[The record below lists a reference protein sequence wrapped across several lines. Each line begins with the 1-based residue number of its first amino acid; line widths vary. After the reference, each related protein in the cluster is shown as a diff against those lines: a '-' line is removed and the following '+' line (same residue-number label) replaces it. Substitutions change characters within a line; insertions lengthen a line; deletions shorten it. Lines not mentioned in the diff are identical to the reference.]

1 MNSINIRKDTTKSL
15 DSGFEVSA
23 CAGSET
29 SRYFSSENHYRN
41 VADLTAKELAA
52 EREGSARY
60 LLRLRPHHDR
70 RRAIGKGVVGN
81 DDRPHRTRPYRMD
94 VATLHRPARAC
105 DAVHRHGAT
114 CVHSP
119 TLPSRRQPVQL
130 RAARSQQEAASQAP
144 PSSTATSPSPS
155 TPASETPWPS
165 I

>member
-52 EREGSARY
+52 EREKRPAWY

-81 DDRPHRTRPYRMD
+81 DD
-94 VATLHRPARAC
+94 
-105 DAVHRHGAT
+105 
-114 CVHSP
+114 
-119 TLPSRRQPVQL
+119 
-130 RAARSQQEAASQAP
+130 
-144 PSSTATSPSPS
+144 
-155 TPASETPWPS
+155 
-165 I
+165 